1 MYAYIYVIQ
10 IFPHGPKKIR
20 MAKLFTQPAVMMVV
34 TNIKYGEEGE
44 EKGSRSGVLFKL
56 QSLISFACI
65 CFIVSSSFSQV
76 LQSCIGSELF
86 SALANVN
93 MVSDM

>member
-1 MYAYIYVIQ
+1 
-10 IFPHGPKKIR
+10 
-20 MAKLFTQPAVMMVV
+20 MAKLFTKPAVMMVL
-34 TNIKYGEEGE
+34 TNIKYEEEGE
-44 EKGSRSGVLFKL
+44 EKGSRSCNKAVFL
-56 QSLISFACI
+56 QTSSLTSFACI

-93 MVSDM
+93 MVDDM